1 MYKLWGGGGGGGR
14 GSDVRPVLS
23 TYDSG
28 VRCGHLR
35 TNCAHNGVVEVDPLL
50 VAAMET
56 DGGVVLA
63 VVRHNCFK

>member
-1 MYKLWGGGGGGGR
+1 MCGVGVGGVGGE

-23 TYDSG
+23 MYSG

-50 VAAMET
+50 VATMET

-63 VVRHNCFK
+63 VVRHNCF

>member
-1 MYKLWGGGGGGGR
+1 MY
-14 GSDVRPVLS
+14 
-23 TYDSG
+23 SG

-63 VVRHNCFK
+63 VVRHNCF